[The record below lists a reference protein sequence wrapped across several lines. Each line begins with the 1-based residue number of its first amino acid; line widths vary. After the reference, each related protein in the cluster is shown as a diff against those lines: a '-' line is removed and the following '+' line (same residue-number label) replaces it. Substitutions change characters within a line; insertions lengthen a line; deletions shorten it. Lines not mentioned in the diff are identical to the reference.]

1 MKNET
6 INLITEIAE
15 KSVATIKD
23 VGELNQ
29 RSPEKVHWT
38 GSSAQ
43 LSDALDDVKDI
54 NEVEEAVMAAKDKNA
69 A

>member
-38 GSSAQ
+38 GSRAQ
-43 LSDALDDVKDI
+43 LSDALTDVKDI
-54 NEVEEAVMAAKDKNA
+54 NEVEEAVKAPKVKNA

>member
-43 LSDALDDVKDI
+43 LSDALTDVKDI
-54 NEVEEAVMAAKDKNA
+54 NEVEVAVKAPKVKNA

>member
-15 KSVATIKD
+15 KSVATIKN

-43 LSDALDDVKDI
+43 LSDALTDVKVI
-54 NEVEEAVMAAKDKNA
+54 NEAEEAVKATKVKNA

>member
-15 KSVATIKD
+15 KSIATIKD

-43 LSDALDDVKDI
+43 LSDALTDVKDI
-54 NEVEEAVMAAKDKNA
+54 NEVEEAVKAPKVKNA

>member
-6 INLITEIAE
+6 SKLITEIAV
-15 KSVATIKD
+15 KSVATIKN

-43 LSDALDDVKDI
+43 LSDALTDVKDI
-54 NEVEEAVMAAKDKNA
+54 NEVEEAVKAPKVKNA